1 MRWWNR
7 FHVRL
12 TLFHGVV
19 VFVVLTVMAVVFYQT
34 GVGLELEGLQARL
47 RATVTILSRGIDAD
61 AVAALPPEGAP
72 DAPLV
77 KALRERFAFVAG
89 HDPDINTIYV
99 LRRTSDPNRF
109 RFVIDYATDNQP
121 ATVGEP
127 YDASALPRLRQGA
140 EQVTVEKTLY
150 RDQWGAS
157 MSGYAPLIRRDGDSI
172 GLVGVDVAAAR
183 VEEMSERVLLTT
195 LALYGVAG
203 ALLVVMAIVV
213 GQQLRGPLQSINEA
227 AERIAEGDFDVHLG
241 LGRRDELG
249 LVGRHFDRIA
259 GNLKERD
266 LIRDAFGRY
275 VSPDVARRVLT
286 DRSAQALG
294 GEERA
299 ATILFADIQGYST
312 MNEKVPPGVMVGIL
326 NTYLTAMS
334 EIIDAHD
341 GCIIEFLG
349 DAILC
354 VFNTPNEV
362 RGHAEAA
369 VRCALAMSAR
379 LEQLNEG
386 WRELE
391 VAKTWREQG
400 YESLR
405 ARIGIHTGVVIAGNI
420 GSPRRMKYSVLG
432 DVVNVASR
440 LEQMNKRLGTWILLS
455 AATVAELPADLR
467 ARATSH
473 GEQDVRGR
481 DGKVEVFSV

>member
-1 MRWWNR
+1 
-7 FHVRL
+7 
-12 TLFHGVV
+12 
-19 VFVVLTVMAVVFYQT
+19 
-34 GVGLELEGLQARL
+34 
-47 RATVTILSRGIDAD
+47 
-61 AVAALPPEGAP
+61 
-72 DAPLV
+72 
-77 KALRERFAFVAG
+77 
-89 HDPDINTIYV
+89 
-99 LRRTSDPNRF
+99 
-109 RFVIDYATDNQP
+109 
-121 ATVGEP
+121 
-127 YDASALPRLRQGA
+127 
-140 EQVTVEKTLY
+140 
-150 RDQWGAS
+150 
-157 MSGYAPLIRRDGDSI
+157 MSGYAPLVRANGESI
-172 GLVGVDVAAAR
+172 GLVGVDVAAERVETMSAR
-183 VEEMSERVLLTT
+183 VLETT
-195 LALYGVAG
+195 LILYGVAG
-203 ALLVVMAIVV
+203 VLLVGLAVVV
-213 GQQLRGPLQSINEA
+213 GQQLRGPLRRINEA
-227 AERIAEGDFDVHLG
+227 AERIAEGDFDVHVG

-275 VSPDVARRVLT
+275 VSPDVARRVLE

-294 GEERA
+294 GEERE

-312 MNEKVPPGVMVGIL
+312 MNEQVPPGVMVGVL
-326 NTYLTAMS
+326 NTYLTAMA

-369 VRCALAMSAR
+369 VRCALAMSER
-379 LEQLNEG
+379 LEALNES
-386 WRELE
+386 WRELD
-391 VAKTWREQG
+391 VATTWREHG

-440 LEQMNKRLGTWILLS
+440 LEQMNKRLGTWILFS
-455 AATVAELPADLR
+455 AATAARLPEELR

-481 DGKVEVFSV
+481 EGKIEVFSAS